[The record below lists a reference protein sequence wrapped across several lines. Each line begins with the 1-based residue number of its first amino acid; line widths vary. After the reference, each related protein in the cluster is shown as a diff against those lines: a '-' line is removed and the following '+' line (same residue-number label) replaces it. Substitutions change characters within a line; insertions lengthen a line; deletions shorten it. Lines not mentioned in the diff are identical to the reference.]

1 MLADELAAVVDQ
13 LGGAF
18 FFGSLVIPGTCEG
31 NFHCGGRADGTRAEE
46 EGSVTGDNLSVSKCA
61 DITDLGFVF
70 LELAGFDHFVELHA
84 CGNACQV
91 ASLVDGSKRV
101 VVVGKSFSV
110 GLCAGGM
117 AELHIREFLGSL
129 DHEVLMA
136 EGIRKDN
143 AAAGVDKVSRRVI
156 ALLAFR
162 NIGAD
167 QVVLFGN
174 TELGAGFL
182 CRIDE
187 VEVISGVF
195 IMQSDETDLDAAE
208 GIAGAF
214 TFRTSISCSC
224 RFRRGG
230 TGSRAAASCEDSD
243 SQNQCENNTQCLFH
257 FFLP

>member
-1 MLADELAAVVDQ
+1 
-13 LGGAF
+13 
-18 FFGSLVIPGTCEG
+18 
-31 NFHCGGRADGTRAEE
+31 
-46 EGSVTGDNLSVSKCA
+46 
-61 DITDLGFVF
+61 
-70 LELAGFDHFVELHA
+70 
-84 CGNACQV
+84 
-91 ASLVDGSKRV
+91 
-101 VVVGKSFSV
+101 
-110 GLCAGGM
+110 
-117 AELHIREFLGSL
+117 
-129 DHEVLMA
+129 MA

-174 TELGAGFL
+174 TELCAGFL

-214 TFRTSISCSC
+214 NFRTSISCSCSC

-230 TGSRAAASCEDSD
+230 TGRGAAASCEDSD